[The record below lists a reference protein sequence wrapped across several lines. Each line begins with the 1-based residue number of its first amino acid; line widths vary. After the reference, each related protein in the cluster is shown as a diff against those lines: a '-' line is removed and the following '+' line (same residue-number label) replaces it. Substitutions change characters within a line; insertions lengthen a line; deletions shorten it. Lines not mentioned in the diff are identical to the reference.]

1 MKSRINKFHL
11 AILLVIFDI
20 SLTFSQSISHSHND
34 YLQSVPF
41 WNAYGAGC
49 NSVEADVFL
58 QNNQLYVAHTQA
70 EISTK
75 TLKKTYLEP
84 INELINKGELEG
96 REIQLLIDVKT
107 EAITTLSVIV
117 SEISKYPSF
126 TKQDSPVKVIIS
138 GNRPKDFTVYPAYL
152 LFDYQE
158 TGEFDKTKFEKV
170 GMVSYAFQRFS
181 KWNGKGR
188 LIHADEI
195 RLKEVINKVHQS
207 GKKIRFWASPDNPT
221 AWFTLSEMGVDFIN
235 TDKPFECTAY
245 INSLRHSIASHK
257 YPKNAA
263 QLEPKSINKRG
274 VFIVIGDGCGLAQW
288 STAMINSGPL
298 NIEKIKHIGLSK
310 TQSAD
315 DYTTDSAAGGTAIAS
330 GEKTNNR
337 YIGKDSQGKSL
348 SSLFEL
354 SETNDFFKGIV
365 TTDNIAG
372 ATPAA
377 FYAHVQDRDNTLTI
391 TEFLNQSSVNLMIGQ
406 ASIAQKN
413 IISQKYNLINPE
425 DNNTELR
432 GTKNAILF
440 DKLPFVTENRGD
452 FLGNSTAFVLQEI
465 IRSNKDFVVMIE
477 NGHIDGAG
485 HANKSTEMLNE
496 VLDLDHTIGLIM
508 AFIDKNPE
516 CTLIVTADHETGGV
530 TLPHADKNG
539 NPEVRFHSDD
549 HTGIPVPVFAYG
561 AGAYQFLGIYENTEI
576 YKKILGLIKKY

>member
-1 MKSRINKFHL
+1 MKLKLHIFFVAK
-11 AILLVIFDI
+11 LLVILNT
-20 SLTFSQSISHSHND
+20 SPALAQSISHSHND

-75 TLKKTYLEP
+75 TLRKNYLEP
-84 INELINKGELEG
+84 INELIIKGELKG
-96 REIQLLIDVKT
+96 RELQLLIDVKT
-107 EAITTLSVIV
+107 EAITTLNAIIA
-117 SEISKYPSF
+117 EIGQYPSL
-126 TKQDSPVKVIIS
+126 TKLGSPLKIVIS
-138 GNRPKDFTVYPAYL
+138 GNRPKDFTAFPSYL

-158 TGEFDKTKFEKV
+158 TGEFDKVKFEKV

-188 LIHADEI
+188 LTHTDEVK
-195 RLKEVINKVHQS
+195 LKEVIDKVHQS
-207 GKKIRFWASPDNPT
+207 GKKVRFWATPDNPT
-221 AWFTLSEMGVDFIN
+221 AWFTLSEMGVDYIN

-245 INSLRHSIASHK
+245 IKTLKGSLASSK
-257 YPKNAA
+257 YPKNATPF
-263 QLEPKSINKRG
+263 EPKSTSKKG

-337 YIGKDSQGKSL
+337 YIGKDPQGKSL

-377 FYAHVQDRDNTLTI
+377 FYAHVQDRDSTLTI

-406 ASIAQKN
+406 ASVSQKN
-413 IISQKYNLINPE
+413 IISQKYHLINSE
-425 DNNTELR
+425 DNNAKLR

-440 DKLPFVTENRGD
+440 DKLPFITENRGD

-465 IRSNKDFVVMIE
+465 ARSNKDFVVMIE

-516 CTLIVTADHETGGV
+516 CTLVVTADHETGGV

-549 HTGIPVPVFAYG
+549 HTGIPVPVFSYG
-561 AGAYQFLGIYENTEI
+561 AGAHLFSGIYENTEI
-576 YKKILGLIKKY
+576 FKKVLGLIKKH

>member
-1 MKSRINKFHL
+1 MKSKYKNFCL
-11 AILLVIFDI
+11 AIFLATFNI
-20 SLTFSQSISHSHND
+20 SLAIAQPKSHSHND

-58 QNNQLYVAHTQA
+58 LNNQLYVAHTQA
-70 EISTK
+70 EIKTK
-75 TLKKTYLEP
+75 TLKKSYLEP
-84 INELINKGELEG
+84 INELIIKGELEG

-107 EAITTLSVIV
+107 EAITTLKAII
-117 SEISKYPSF
+117 SEISQYPSL
-126 TKQDSPVKVIIS
+126 TKQDSPLKIIIS
-138 GNRPKDFTVYPAYL
+138 GNRPKDFTAYPAYL

-158 TGEFDKTKFEKV
+158 TGEFEKTKFEKV

-188 LIHADEI
+188 LTHTDEI
-195 RLKEVINKVHQS
+195 KLKEIIDRVHQS

-221 AWFTLSEMGVDFIN
+221 AWFTLSEMEVDFIN

-245 INSLRHSIASHK
+245 ITSLKHSLATSK
-257 YPKNAA
+257 FTKSFT
-263 QLEPKSINKRG
+263 QLEPKSINKKG

-288 STAMINSGPL
+288 SSAMINSGPL
-298 NIEKIKHIGLSK
+298 NIEKMKHIGLSK

-315 DYTTDSAAGGTAIAS
+315 DYITDSAAGGTAIAS
-330 GEKTNNR
+330 GVKTNNR
-337 YIGKDSQGKSL
+337 YIGKDPRGKSL
-348 SSLFEL
+348 SSLFEIT
-354 SETNDFFKGIV
+354 ETNDFFKAIA

-377 FYAHVQDRDNTLTI
+377 FYAHVQDRDSTLTI

-406 ASIAQKN
+406 ASVTQKN
-413 IISQKYNLINPE
+413 IISQTYNLINPE
-425 DNNTELR
+425 DQKAELR
-432 GTKNAILF
+432 GSKNAVLF
-440 DKLPFVTENRGD
+440 DKIPFVIENRAD
-452 FLGNSTAFVLQEI
+452 FLGNSTVFILQEI
-465 IRSNKDFVVMIE
+465 ARSNKGFVVMIE

-496 VLDLDHTIGLIM
+496 VLDLDHIIGLIM

-561 AGAYQFLGIYENTEI
+561 AGAYLFSGIYENTEI
-576 YKKILGLIKKY
+576 NKKILALIKNH